1 MGSASVHKVVG
12 GIVSQFALD
21 LNKWA
26 LKAKG
31 AADKKVREACFEL
44 TRRVILNTPVDQGRL
59 RANWQASI
67 NTPASGIVDSFDKT
81 GDSAISKAGASI
93 KNASGNVF
101 WLSNN
106 LPYAVVAEFGLYKE
120 GPKTVNGFSKKAPAG
135 MVRISIDEVL
145 RIISK

>member
-1 MGSASVHKVVG
+1 M
-12 GIVSQFALD
+12 SQFALD

-31 AADKKVREACFEL
+31 EADKKVREVCFEL
-44 TRRVILNTPVDQGRL
+44 TRRVILKTPVDQGRL

-81 GDSAISKAGASI
+81 GEVSVSKAKSSI

-106 LPYAVVAEFGLYKE
+106 LPYATVVEFGQYKGS
-120 GPKTVNGFSKKAPAG
+120 GPKTKNGFSTQAPAG

-145 RIISK
+145 RVISK